1 MFWLARWARCLA
13 SGLVSDRSQL
23 FFLSKLYVC
32 SKKSDSVVFE
42 LVQSGKLSV
51 KASCG
56 LRFCLTPLSVSCW
69 LNQFSFEI
77 NWFKYPHEPPA
88 LV

>member
-1 MFWLARWARCLA
+1 MLGLAADG
-13 SGLVSDRSQL
+13 SKL

-32 SKKSDSVVFE
+32 SKKTDLVVFE

-51 KASCG
+51 KADCG
-56 LRFCLTPLSVSCW
+56 LRFCLIQLSVNYW
-69 LNQFSFEI
+69 LNQFDFEI
-77 NWFKYPHEPPA
+77 NWFKHPHEPPA